1 MVMEEQGVGKKE
13 ELDCIEVPD
22 RVFLGDV
29 EIDMVLQRGMDEDEV
44 LEGNINV
51 GKDQSNILEDRV
63 YMGRDQTLEG
73 VGVGQFQHE
82 ILESSNDV
90 GKAQNDLLDGG
101 MDVIKVQAVVLED
114 GSDKD
119 KFQGKI
125 LEDSVDTDKV
135 RDKVLDGGMEVNK
148 IEDKGGV
155 EVDKF
160 LEGGLD
166 MDQVLEGS
174 MDADKIQDKIV
185 KGGVEMDKFHHKV
198 LKHDVD
204 HSPEDNFLKGNVD
217 VDEIYGTVLE
227 DGVERVIDEVPEK
240 AGVIDKVQNN
250 VEDNVDVGKTLDEAL
265 KGSVNINENGW
276 ELKEAHGTVLEDNV
290 NVEVLNAMKQMDS
303 LRCHV
308 RITTRHNLQLC
319 MANHT
324 ARDVYVRLLGHGER
338 ITGSGKE
345 ACDDYEDN
353 LLLVTSLINVNLY

>member
-1 MVMEEQGVGKKE
+1 MEEQGVGKKE
-13 ELDCIEVPD
+13 ELDWVL
-22 RVFLGDV
+22 LGDV

-44 LEGNINV
+44 LEGTIDV
-51 GKDQSNILEDRV
+51 GKGQSHILEERV

-90 GKAQNDLLDGG
+90 VKAQNDVLDGG

-125 LEDSVDTDKV
+125 LEDSVDRDKV

-166 MDQVLEGS
+166 MDQVRVLEGS
-174 MDADKIQDKIV
+174 MDADKIQDEIL
-185 KGGVEMDKFHHKV
+185 KGGVEMDKFQHKV

-204 HSPEDNFLKGNVD
+204 HSPEDNFVKGNVD
-217 VDEIYGTVLE
+217 VTEIYDTVVE
-227 DGVERVIDEVPEK
+227 DSVERVIDEVPEK
-240 AGVIDKVQNN
+240 AVAIDKVRNKM
-250 VEDNVDVGKTLDEAL
+250 EDNVDMGKTLDEAL

-290 NVEVLNAMKQMDS
+290 NMEVLNARQRMDS

-308 RITTRHNLQLC
+308 RITTRHNLQLR

-345 ACDDYEDN
+345 AYDDYEEDN
-353 LLLVTSLINVNLY
+353 LLLDTSLIIVDLY